1 VTHSGRLDAI
11 QAGVLDR
18 MERAEK
24 LMKISVIGAAILE
37 AGLFVIALY
46 LVDWKDPVQRLMFI
60 FAVLSYTIIALGLVA
75 LGGHVTRTAARIL
88 AAMGTS
94 A

>member
-1 VTHSGRLDAI
+1 MTETGRLEMI

-24 LMKISVIGAAILE
+24 LVKAAVVGAALVE
-37 AGLFVIALY
+37 AGLFAVALY
-46 LVDWKDPVQRLMFI
+46 LVDWSDPLQRLLFI
-60 FAVLSYTIIALGLVA
+60 FSVLSYTIIALGLVA
-75 LGGHVTRTAARIL
+75 LGAHVTRTAARIL
-88 AAMGTS
+88 AAMEPS